1 MNKMIFQRCLAVVAA
16 GLISVS
22 AFSAQGEQ
30 EAASLDELLKLIKE
44 AKLSESK
51 EQKAREAKFIRE
63 RNNQDKLLRE
73 AKAVL
78 AAEERRSEMLDKQ
91 FAENERQLADLQGQL
106 DNRMGS
112 LKELFGHLSAAAGDV
127 MVTLKQSI
135 VSAQYPDRTGQLE
148 TLIKKTSGATTTL
161 PKMEEIES
169 LWFEINREMIEG
181 GKVVKF
187 SAAIFDDGE
196 QVERELVRIGTY
208 NLVSNGKYLSYEK
221 SNGVISSLPKQPA
234 GKYTSSIADLQ
245 NSTSGFTPTGI
256 DPTGPLG
263 GSLLSALVDLP
274 GIVEKWHEGQLVG
287 YIISAIGVVA
297 VLLALWRFMVLSGV
311 SARVNAQ
318 LKSNEARTNNPLGRV
333 LKVSE
338 ENPGMDAESLELK
351 LHEAV
356 LKERPA
362 IESGLNLLKII
373 AMVAP
378 LLGLLGTVIG
388 MIITFQQI
396 TIFGAGDPKNM
407 ASGISQALVTTV
419 LGLCVAIPTVLLH
432 TFVNG
437 RAQRI
442 LHILEE
448 QSAGIVA
455 ENAEGR

>member
-1 MNKMIFQRCLAVVAA
+1 MNKTIFQRCLAFIAA

-22 AFSAQGEQ
+22 AFSADGDQK
-30 EAASLDELLKLIKE
+30 AASLDELLKLIKE
-44 AKLSESK
+44 AKISESK
-51 EQKAREAKFIRE
+51 EQKERETKFIKE
-63 RNNQDKLLRE
+63 RNNQAKLLKE
-73 AKAVL
+73 AKATL
-78 AAEERRSEMLDKQ
+78 AAEEARSERLDKR
-91 FAENERQLADLQGQL
+91 FSENELKMTDLQEQL

-112 LKELFGHLSAAAGDV
+112 LKELFGHLSSAAGDV
-127 MVTLKQSI
+127 MVTLNQSI
-135 VSAQYPDRTGQLE
+135 VSAQYPGRTKPLQD
-148 TLIKKTSGATTTL
+148 LIKKTSGTTTTL
-161 PKMEEIES
+161 PKMEEIEA

-187 SAAIFDDGE
+187 PATIFADGQ
-196 QVERELVRIGTY
+196 QVEREIVRIGTY
-208 NLVSNGKYLSYEK
+208 NLVSDGEYLSYEK
-221 SNGVISSLPKQPA
+221 SNGAISALAKQPQSR
-234 GKYTSSIADLQ
+234 YTSSIADLQ
-245 NSTSGFTPTGI
+245 SSTSGFTATGI

-263 GSLLSALVDLP
+263 GNLLSALVDLP
-274 GIVEKWHEGQLVG
+274 GIVEKWHQGELVG
-287 YIISAIGVVA
+287 YIISGIGVFA
-297 VLLALWRFMVLSGV
+297 VLLAIWRFMVLSGV

-318 LKSNEARTNNPLGRV
+318 LKSSEARTNNPLGRV

-356 LKERPA
+356 LKERPK

-373 AMVAP
+373 AMIAP

-407 ASGISQALVTTV
+407 AGGISQALVTTV

-448 QSAGIVA
+448 QTAGIVA